1 MEINEKLNILIKLF
15 PVLEDYIQK
24 RKNPCSF
31 SEEELK
37 EILSLSKSNNILIVS
52 YLALKNDD
60 VVFPDQVEKNLNLYY
75 TQNFRKTA
83 LFEEERKVLYK
94 YMNERQI
101 SFLPLKGILINT
113 LYPDY
118 GTREFADNDILFDQK
133 HKKEIKEFFVN
144 RGYEVESYGKYV
156 HDTYLKKPVY
166 NFEMH
171 RILFQDTSRNKTMKV
186 FENYYKDFLEHALVK
201 DGYERKVSD
210 EDFFLYFLCHF
221 YKHYS
226 NGGAGI
232 RTLLDIRI
240 YLIKHPD
247 MDRNY
252 LNQEYKK
259 MNIQSFVDS
268 ILSLIDHLFL
278 GKELSKEEK
287 DILVSMVDSGTYG
300 NIETNVKNNMKKKT
314 KTQYILSRIFPPLS
328 FYKST
333 YPIAYYSI
341 IGIPFVFLYRL
352 VRGVTVS
359 RSHTKKELETL
370 NDKESKSK

>member
-52 YLALKNDD
+52 YLALKNDG
-60 VVFPDQVEKNLNLYY
+60 VVFPDQVEKNLNLFY
-75 TQNFRKTA
+75 TQNIRKTA
-83 LFEEERKVLYK
+83 LFEEERKALYK

-226 NGGAGI
+226 NGGSGI

-359 RSHTKKELETL
+359 RSHTKKELKTL
-370 NDKESKSK
+370 NDKGSKSK

>member
-52 YLALKNDD
+52 YLALKNDG
-60 VVFPDQVEKNLNLYY
+60 VVFPDQVEKNLNLFY
-75 TQNFRKTA
+75 TQNIHKTA
-83 LFEEERKVLYK
+83 LFEEERKALYK

-133 HKKEIKEFFVN
+133 HKKEIKEFFVG

>member
-37 EILSLSKSNNILIVS
+37 EIFSLSKSNNILIVS
-52 YLALKNDD
+52 YLALKNDG
-60 VVFPDQVEKNLNLYY
+60 VVFPDQVEKNLNLFY
-75 TQNFRKTA
+75 TQNIRKTA
-83 LFEEERKVLYK
+83 LFEEERKALYK

-259 MNIQSFVDS
+259 LNIQSFVDS

>member
-15 PVLEDYIQK
+15 PVLENYIQK

-52 YLALKNDD
+52 HLALKNDD

-75 TQNFRKTA
+75 TQNIRKTA

-133 HKKEIKEFFVN
+133 HKKEIKEFFVG

-240 YLIKHPD
+240 YLIRHPD

-259 MNIQSFVDS
+259 LNIQSFVDS
-268 ILSLIDHLFL
+268 ILSLIDHLFF

-359 RSHTKKELETL
+359 RSHTKKELKTL
-370 NDKESKSK
+370 NDKGSKSK

>member
-37 EILSLSKSNNILIVS
+37 EIFSLSKSNNILIVS
-52 YLALKNDD
+52 YLALKNDG
-60 VVFPDQVEKNLNLYY
+60 VVFPDQVEKNLNLFY
-75 TQNFRKTA
+75 TQNIRKTA
-83 LFEEERKVLYK
+83 LFEEERKALYK

-240 YLIKHPD
+240 YLIRHPD

-259 MNIQSFVDS
+259 LNIQSFVDS

-352 VRGVTVS
+352 IRGVTVS
-359 RSHTKKELETL
+359 RSHTKKELKTL
-370 NDKESKSK
+370 NDKESKDK

>member
-52 YLALKNDD
+52 YLALKNDG
-60 VVFPDQVEKNLNLYY
+60 VVFPDQVEKNLNLFY
-75 TQNFRKTA
+75 TQNIRKTA
-83 LFEEERKVLYK
+83 LFEEERKALYK

>member
-15 PVLEDYIQK
+15 PVLENYIQK

-240 YLIKHPD
+240 YLIRHPD

-259 MNIQSFVDS
+259 LNIQSFVDS

-287 DILVSMVDSGTYG
+287 DILVSMVDSGTDG

-352 VRGVTVS
+352 IRGVTVS
-359 RSHTKKELETL
+359 RSHTKKELKTL
-370 NDKESKSK
+370 NDKESKDK

>member
-52 YLALKNDD
+52 HLALKNDD

-75 TQNFRKTA
+75 TQNIRKTA

-133 HKKEIKEFFVN
+133 HKKEIKEFFVG

-259 MNIQSFVDS
+259 LNIQSFVDS

>member
-240 YLIKHPD
+240 YLIRHPD

-259 MNIQSFVDS
+259 LNIQSFVDS

-352 VRGVTVS
+352 IRGVTVS
-359 RSHTKKELETL
+359 RSHTKKELKTL
-370 NDKESKSK
+370 NDKESKDK

>member
-52 YLALKNDD
+52 YLALKNDG
-60 VVFPDQVEKNLNLYY
+60 VVFPDQVEKNLNLFY
-75 TQNFRKTA
+75 TQNIRKTA
-83 LFEEERKVLYK
+83 LFEEERKALYK

-278 GKELSKEEK
+278 EKELSKEEK

-359 RSHTKKELETL
+359 RSHTKKELKTL
-370 NDKESKSK
+370 NDKGSKSK

>member
-52 YLALKNDD
+52 YLALKNDG
-60 VVFPDQVEKNLNLYY
+60 VVFPDQVEKNLNLFY
-75 TQNFRKTA
+75 TQNIRKTA
-83 LFEEERKVLYK
+83 LFEEERKALYK

-259 MNIQSFVDS
+259 LNIQSFVDS

-278 GKELSKEEK
+278 EKELSKEEK

-359 RSHTKKELETL
+359 RSHTKKELKTL
-370 NDKESKSK
+370 NDKGSKSK

>member
-52 YLALKNDD
+52 YLALKNDG
-60 VVFPDQVEKNLNLYY
+60 VVFPDQVEKNLNLFY
-75 TQNFRKTA
+75 TQNIRKTA
-83 LFEEERKVLYK
+83 LFEEERKALYK

-240 YLIKHPD
+240 YLIRHPD

-259 MNIQSFVDS
+259 LNIQSFVDS

-359 RSHTKKELETL
+359 RSHTKKELKTL
-370 NDKESKSK
+370 NDKGSKSK

>member
-1 MEINEKLNILIKLF
+1 MEINEKLNILVKLF

-52 YLALKNDD
+52 YLALKNDG

-75 TQNFRKTA
+75 TQNIRKTA

-133 HKKEIKEFFVN
+133 HKKEIKEFFVG

-240 YLIKHPD
+240 YLIRHPD

-259 MNIQSFVDS
+259 LNIQSFVDS

-287 DILVSMVDSGTYG
+287 DILLSMVDSGTYG

-314 KTQYILSRIFPPLS
+314 KAQYILSRIFPPLS

-352 VRGVTVS
+352 IRGVTVA

-370 NDKESKSK
+370 NDKRSKDK

>member
-52 YLALKNDD
+52 YLALKNDG
-60 VVFPDQVEKNLNLYY
+60 VVFPDQVEKNLNLFY
-75 TQNFRKTA
+75 TQNIRKTA
-83 LFEEERKVLYK
+83 LFEEERKALYK

-259 MNIQSFVDS
+259 LNIQSFVDS

-359 RSHTKKELETL
+359 RSHTKKELKTL
-370 NDKESKSK
+370 NDKGSKSK

>member
-37 EILSLSKSNNILIVS
+37 EIFSLSKSNNILIVS
-52 YLALKNDD
+52 YLALKNDG

-75 TQNFRKTA
+75 TQNIRKTA
-83 LFEEERKVLYK
+83 LFEEERKALYK

-240 YLIKHPD
+240 YLIRHPD

-259 MNIQSFVDS
+259 LNIQSFVDS

-359 RSHTKKELETL
+359 RSHTKKELKTL
-370 NDKESKSK
+370 NDKESKDK

>member
-37 EILSLSKSNNILIVS
+37 EIFSLSKSNNILIVS
-52 YLALKNDD
+52 YLALKNDG

-75 TQNFRKTA
+75 TQNIRKTA
-83 LFEEERKVLYK
+83 LFEEERKALYK

-133 HKKEIKEFFVN
+133 HKKEIKEFFVG

-259 MNIQSFVDS
+259 LNIQSFVDS

>member
-52 YLALKNDD
+52 YLALKNDG

-75 TQNFRKTA
+75 TQNIRKTA
-83 LFEEERKVLYK
+83 LFEEERKALYK

-133 HKKEIKEFFVN
+133 HKKEIKEFFVG

-259 MNIQSFVDS
+259 LNIQSFVDS